1 MTDAAD
7 IVETLKARG
16 FLAPDAGPE
25 LQSLTGGV
33 SSDVFRLDTPDG
45 PVCVKRALAKLRV
58 AADWRAPVE
67 RSHYEVAW
75 LKTARAFAGDAVPQV
90 LFEDPAASLFVM
102 SFFDPATHS
111 VWKTDLSEG
120 RVDVGFAGQVGA
132 LLGAVH
138 AGAAGSDEI
147 AGRFQTTALFEDL
160 RLAPFLRRCADV
172 HPDLADRLV
181 ALADRTA
188 AMRVTLVHGDVS
200 PKNILHGPK
209 GPVLLDAECAWYG
222 DPAFDLAFC
231 SAHLLLKTVWKPPH
245 AMAFLAAYGSLRRA
259 YLAAVQWEDAAGL
272 EARAAEL
279 TAAVLLARVDGKS
292 PADYLRTDE
301 DRGFVR
307 ATARRL
313 VAETPPTMSGLA
325 AAWRDAL
332 GVR

>member
-16 FLAPDAGPE
+16 FLPADAAPE
-25 LQSLTGGV
+25 LHSLTGGV
-33 SSDVFRLDTPDG
+33 SSDVFRLDTAQG

-67 RSHYEVAW
+67 RSHYEVEW

-90 LFEDPAASLFVM
+90 LFEDEAASLFVM

-111 VWKTDLSEG
+111 VWKSDLAEG

-132 LLGAVH
+132 LLAAVH
-138 AGAAGSDEI
+138 AGAAGSAEI
-147 AGRFQTTALFEDL
+147 AGRFQTTPLFEDL
-160 RLAPFLRRCADV
+160 RLKPFLRHCAEV
-172 HPDLADRLV
+172 HPDLADRL
-181 ALADRTA
+181 APLADRTA
-188 AMRVTLVHGDVS
+188 AMRTTLVHGDVS
-200 PKNILHGPK
+200 PKNILHGPA

-245 AMAFLAAYGSLRRA
+245 AMAFLAAFAALQRA
-259 YLAAVQWEDAAGL
+259 YLKAATWEDPAAL

-292 PADYLRTDE
+292 PADYLRADE

-307 ATARRL
+307 ATARGL
-313 VAETPPTMSGLA
+313 VAETPPTMTDLA

-332 GVR
+332 GAR